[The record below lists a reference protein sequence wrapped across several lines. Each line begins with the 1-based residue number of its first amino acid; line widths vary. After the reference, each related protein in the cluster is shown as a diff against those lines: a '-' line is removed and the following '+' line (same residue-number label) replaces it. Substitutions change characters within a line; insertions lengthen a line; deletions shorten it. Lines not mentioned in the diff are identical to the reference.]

1 MSDRKASDI
10 SDQKTARELEALDRL
25 DREAARRFHN
35 WGQRGADDPVRAL
48 LESFAVV
55 RGERRGEVEDCSER
69 LLPRLLAELGQEPLW
84 SRPARSAI
92 RLHAASGLDTA
103 SKIPA
108 GTAVTAS
115 RADAGESRVFFE
127 TAADAW
133 LSPANL
139 EYAVVLEGEETR
151 RLPVDGEDR
160 APARLFGSDRLNHH
174 LYLGDA
180 EWDEIRSYSAE
191 LVLVWPGAPGA
202 LLDGEWEYSSG
213 TGWRLLPVD
222 FSQTV
227 NVAGDPLV
235 RMRNHGNLHDMTR
248 RELDR

>member
-1 MSDRKASDI
+1 MMSDRKPSDV

-25 DREAARRFHN
+25 DREAASRFQH
-35 WGQRGADDPVRAL
+35 WSQRGADDPVRAL

-55 RGERRGEVEDCSER
+55 LGELRGELDDSAER
-69 LLPRLLAELGQEPLW
+69 LLPRLLAELGHEPLW

-92 RLHAASGLDTA
+92 RLHAASGLDKA

-115 RADAGESRVFFE
+115 RVDAGESRVFFE

-151 RLPVDGEDR
+151 LLPVDGEDR
-160 APARLFGSDRLNHH
+160 APARIFGSDRLNHH
-174 LYLGDA
+174 LYQDH
-180 EWDEIRSYSAE
+180 
-191 LVLVWPGAPGA
+191 
-202 LLDGEWEYSSG
+202 LLMG
-213 TGWRLLPVD
+213 
-222 FSQTV
+222 
-227 NVAGDPLV
+227 
-235 RMRNHGNLHDMTR
+235 
-248 RELDR
+248 